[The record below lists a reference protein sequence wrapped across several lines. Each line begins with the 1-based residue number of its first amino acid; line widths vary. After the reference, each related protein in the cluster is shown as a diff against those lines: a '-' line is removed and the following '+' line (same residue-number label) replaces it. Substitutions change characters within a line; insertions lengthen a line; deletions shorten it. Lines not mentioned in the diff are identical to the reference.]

1 MHVVGGSARHLLGP
15 HVWQAGSFKD
25 DSFARLDLT
34 HYSRLSRTQLDQI
47 EDHANEIVSQ
57 NRNIEITVLP
67 RMEADSSHGFSIYQG
82 GPPKHDNIRLVS
94 IDGHD
99 LQACG
104 GTHVAKTSE
113 IGEIR
118 IVRSSQVQDGVERLV
133 VMAGEA
139 AREHARQQSELL
151 SESAQILGVQ
161 PNDLPQAVERF
172 FKEWKDQ
179 RKTIEQLRAD
189 IARIRAG
196 GDTSATVKNG
206 IRYVIMEMDGEVKEL
221 MATLG
226 ELTRDP
232 SKPTV
237 AVIASKQGGGKLVVA
252 ITEDSVASEMH
263 DASEIIRVISPA
275 ISGSGGGRP
284 TMAQAGGT
292 NPGGIDNA
300 LNLAR
305 RELGI

>member
-1 MHVVGGSARHLLGP
+1 M
-15 HVWQAGSFKD
+15 
-25 DSFARLDLT
+25 
-34 HYSRLSRTQLDQI
+34 
-47 EDHANEIVSQ
+47 
-57 NRNIEITVLP
+57 
-67 RMEADSSHGFSIYQG
+67 
-82 GPPKHDNIRLVS
+82 
-94 IDGHD
+94 
-99 LQACG
+99 
-104 GTHVAKTSE
+104 AKTSE

>member
-1 MHVVGGSARHLLGP
+1 
-15 HVWQAGSFKD
+15 VWQAGSFKNE
-25 DSFARLDLT
+25 SLARLDVT
-34 HYSRLSRTQLDQI
+34 HYGRLSRTQLDQI
-47 EDHANEIVSQ
+47 EDHANEIVTQ
-57 NRNIEITVLP
+57 NRNIEITVIP
-67 RMEADSSHGFSIYQG
+67 RAEADSTHGFSIYQG
-82 GPPKHDNIRLVS
+82 GPPKHDMIRLVN
-94 IDGHD
+94 IEGHD

-104 GTHVAKTSE
+104 GTHVSKTSE

-139 AREHARQQSELL
+139 AREHARVQSKLL
-151 SESAQILGVQ
+151 SESADILGVQ
-161 PNDLPQAVERF
+161 PHDLPQAVDRF
-172 FKEWKDQ
+172 FNEWKDQ
-179 RKTIEQLRAD
+179 RKTIEQLRGE

-196 GDTSATVKNG
+196 GESSAITKDG

-221 MATLG
+221 MGTLG

-237 AVIASKQGGGKLVVA
+237 AVLASREGGGRLVVA
-252 ITEDSVASEMH
+252 ITEDSIASEKH
-263 DASEIIRVISPA
+263 DASKIIQAISPA

-292 NPGGIDNA
+292 DPSGIDNA
-300 LNLAR
+300 LKMAR
-305 RELGI
+305 SELDI